1 MEIIKHELCF
11 FMSEASAKNEIYTS
25 TIESVLEDE
34 IIPSLMMYA
43 ATFITRSR
51 GEELQSLEIE

>member
-1 MEIIKHELCF
+1 
-11 FMSEASAKNEIYTS
+11 MSEASAKNEIYTS